1 MGGPVFPPCRLT
13 WGQTMVEVMKIMAP
27 PSTGPMHALLHSVP
41 STLQQ
46 ATADLYLHRR
56 HSNTVLAQSLCGL
69 WVLVY
74 IRFVWALQVSLAS
87 MRFDSKCYFAPPTVL
102 LWLLLCPWTW
112 DIFFLVGS
120 NIFLLMVV
128 QQHVVILEFSQ
139 EKMSTRLS
147 TPPSSKLPEY

>member
-1 MGGPVFPPCRLT
+1 
-13 WGQTMVEVMKIMAP
+13 
-27 PSTGPMHALLHSVP
+27 MHALLHSVP

-87 MRFDSKCYFAPPTVL
+87 MRFDSKCDFAPPTVL

-112 DIFFLVGS
+112 DIFFFGGIQHFPADGCSAACCNFGVLTGEDGHTS
-120 NIFLLMVV
+120 FYSTIFKAPRILNGILLRHEKNEILTFLAMWINIENIFY
-128 QQHVVILEFSQ
+128 S
-139 EKMSTRLS
+139 
-147 TPPSSKLPEY
+147 